1 MLFLNVPIMTSFIF
15 RYFNPIKLIQD
26 FRVSIGVKVRSR
38 KLRRLR
44 MMLKNEDFTMLTENC
59 LAGIVYHDFGMQFRS
74 PLINGEF
81 STEDYIK
88 FLQNPKYYMQQELVF
103 VSNKDENLPV
113 FYRELDCPVACVGDL
128 HFRFTHYHMSEDEI
142 RVIWDKRRDRINWDN
157 LFVVLC
163 EKKGCTI
170 EHMKLFEALPYKHKL
185 ILTCHHYPELE
196 YVFHVKG
203 FEEIGYIDNLLKNM
217 SGFLPATKKYYDQFD
232 FVVWLNTGKIQ
243 RS

>member
-1 MLFLNVPIMTSFIF
+1 MSSVSRYLNPKHLLRAI
-15 RYFNPIKLIQD
+15 
-26 FRVSIGVKVRSR
+26 RVSMGVKIRNQR
-38 KLRRLR
+38 LRRIR
-44 MMLKNEDFTMLTENC
+44 AMLINRDFTMLTENC
-59 LAGIVYHDFGMQFRS
+59 LAGVVYHDFGMQFSS

-103 VSNKDENLPV
+103 VSNKDEKLPA

-142 RVIWDKRRDRINWDN
+142 RAIWDKRRDRINWDN

-170 EHMKLFEALPYKHKL
+170 EYMRQFEALPYKHKL
-185 ILTCHHYPELE
+185 ILTCYHYPELE
-196 YVFHVKG
+196 SVFHVKG
-203 FEEIGYIDNLLKNM
+203 FEEMGYIDNLLKDM
-217 SGFLPATKKYYDQFD
+217 PGLFPTAKKYYDQFD
-232 FVVWLNTGKIQ
+232 FVIWLNTGKIQ
-243 RS
+243 KA